1 MWSFQTHTLL
11 IHSLNTQT
19 LQCIPSPGKTKRTH
33 EDRWKRKEKKRENRR
48 IGNKGTRR
56 RGEWKTLPKTNGK
69 IKSGD
74 QKLVCYRIREINR
87 EKEQISLNFFP
98 YHWLHS
104 LSATMN
110 NNLERNSKGKKIT
123 KKRRWK
129 GLSHLLSSTSR
140 TNYTPIPLTSNSF
153 SSWTANSPKQT
164 SAGCKTVDSMAR

>member
-1 MWSFQTHTLL
+1 MDSTWATSRLGETCGPFRHTPCSYTLL
-11 IHSLNTQT
+11 IPWLSNVYHHLE
-19 LQCIPSPGKTKRTH
+19 KKKRRH
-33 EDRWKRKEKKRENRR
+33 EDRWRRKEKKKENRR

-56 RGEWKTLPKTNGK
+56 RGEWKMLPKTNGK

-87 EKEQISLNFFP
+87 EKEQKSLHFFP

-110 NNLERNSKGKKIT
+110 NNLERNSKGKKII

-153 SSWTANSPKQT
+153 
-164 SAGCKTVDSMAR
+164 

>member
-1 MWSFQTHTLL
+1 MYTIT
-11 IHSLNTQT
+11 
-19 LQCIPSPGKTKRTH
+19 
-33 EDRWKRKEKKRENRR
+33 WKKEKEAWGQMEKKGKNKENRR

-56 RGEWKTLPKTNGK
+56 RGEWKMLPRTNGK

-87 EKEQISLNFFP
+87 EKEQKSLHFFP

-104 LSATMN
+104 LYATMIN
-110 NNLERNSKGKKIT
+110 SLERNSKGKKII

-153 SSWTANSPKQT
+153 
-164 SAGCKTVDSMAR
+164 